1 MNYPVFIYTV
11 VGMLT
16 ISGLVS
22 FAFGIIGIEWMARL
36 ERR

>member
-11 VGMLT
+11 IGMLT

-22 FAFGIIGIEWMARL
+22 FTLGIIGIEWMARGGQ
-36 ERR
+36 R

>member
-11 VGMLT
+11 IGMLT

-22 FAFGIIGIEWMARL
+22 FTFGIIGIEWMARSG
-36 ERR
+36 RR